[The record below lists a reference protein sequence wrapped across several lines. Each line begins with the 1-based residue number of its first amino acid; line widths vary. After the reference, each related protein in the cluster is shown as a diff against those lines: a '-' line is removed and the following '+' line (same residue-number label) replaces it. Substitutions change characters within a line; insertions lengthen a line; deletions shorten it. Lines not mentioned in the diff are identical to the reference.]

1 MNEVNFSQVSGINMG
16 FLVNHMW
23 QALKEPTRVRITQKT
38 SNQYQQI

>member
-16 FLVNHMW
+16 FNHMW